1 MGKRKDSEGSGRSR
15 EPDEGGEDF
24 LSGSRL
30 LHPGHRECPE
40 PRLRRVTWMLANGS
54 KGSGRPGKAYH
65 GARRATARRELV
77 LANTS
82 FAPRRESRLSRQPRI
97 ADDRRVIP

>member
-15 EPDEGGEDF
+15 ESDEGGED
-24 LSGSRL
+24 LLPGSRL
-30 LHPGHRECPE
+30 LHPRHWRCRE
-40 PRLRRVTWMLANGS
+40 PRLRCITWVLTNGS
-54 KGSGRPGKAYH
+54 ERSGRPGKAHH

-82 FAPRRESRLSRQPRI
+82 FAPRREGRLSRKSRI
-97 ADDRRVIP
+97 ADDR